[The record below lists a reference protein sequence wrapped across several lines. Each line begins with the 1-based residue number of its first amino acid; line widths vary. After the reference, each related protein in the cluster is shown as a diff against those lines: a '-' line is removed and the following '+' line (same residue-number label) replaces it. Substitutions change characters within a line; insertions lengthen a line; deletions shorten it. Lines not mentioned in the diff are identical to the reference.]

1 MDGGRV
7 PINLTMNGKTIQATE
22 GQSVLEAAWGNGV
35 SIPTLCHHPD
45 LTPMGAC
52 RLCVV
57 EVEKMRGLVAACTL
71 PATEGMVVNTE
82 TPKVIEERKFILEM
96 LLTDHPNDCMTCE
109 ADGNCELQ
117 NAVYHYQVPWPQH
130 KGKRHSH
137 PASADPNPFV
147 FTDFEKC
154 ILCTRCVR
162 ACAEIQ
168 GRNVWGV
175 GYRGFN
181 DRIVAG
187 ADVTMLEAG
196 CESCGACAAYCPT
209 GALTDKPSRGKG
221 RAYQMTK
228 VTTTCTYCGVGCQFD
243 LNVKHGKVVKVT
255 SNRQAAVNGNALCV
269 KGRYG
274 NEFIH
279 HTDRLSQPLIKKDG
293 AFVPATWDE
302 ALTLIAAKFAQA
314 KGDSFAVLAS
324 AKATNEENYL
334 IQKFART
341 VMGTNNVDHCARL

>member
-1 MDGGRV
+1 M
-7 PINLTMNGKTIQATE
+7 PINLTINDKRVQARV
-22 GQSVLEAAWGNGV
+22 GQSVLEVATENGIN
-35 SIPTLCHHPD
+35 IPTLCNHPD
-45 LTPMGAC
+45 LKPVGAC

-57 EVEKMRGLVAACTL
+57 EVEKMRGLVASCTL
-71 PATEGMVVNTE
+71 PVSEGMIVRTE
-82 TPKVIEERKFILEM
+82 TPAIVEERKFILEM

-109 ADGNCELQ
+109 EDGKCELQ
-117 NAVYHYQVPWPQH
+117 DAVYRYQVHWPNH
-130 KGKRHSH
+130 KGERHSY
-137 PASADPNPFV
+137 PVGADPNPFV
-147 FTDFEKC
+147 FTDFNKC

-175 GYRGFN
+175 GWRGFN
-181 DRIVAG
+181 DRIIAG

-221 RAYQMTK
+221 RDYKMRK

-243 LNVKHGKVVKVT
+243 LNMLDGQIVKVT
-255 SNRQAAVNGNALCV
+255 SNPNAPVNGMALCV

-274 NEFIH
+274 YEFIQH
-279 HTDRLSQPLIKKDG
+279 KDRLTRPLIKRDG
-293 AFVPATWDE
+293 ALVETTWEE
-302 ALTLIAAKFAQA
+302 ALSLIGQKLAEVRQRDG
-314 KGDSFAVLAS
+314 GDAFAVLAS

>member
-1 MDGGRV
+1 M
-7 PINLTMNGKTIQATE
+7 PINLTINGKAVQARD
-22 GQSVLEAAWGNGV
+22 GQSVLDAASENGV
-35 SIPTLCHHPD
+35 SIPTLCHHAD
-45 LTPMGAC
+45 LTPHGAC

-71 PATEGMVVNTE
+71 PASEGMVVHTE
-82 TPKVIEERKFILEM
+82 TPKVIEERKFVLEM
-96 LLTDHPNDCMTCE
+96 LLTDHPNDCMICE

-117 NAVYHYQVPWPQH
+117 NAVYQYQVPWTSH
-130 KGKRHSH
+130 KGKRHSY
-137 PASADPNPFV
+137 PIGADPNPFV
-147 FTDFEKC
+147 FTDFNKC

-175 GYRGFN
+175 AYRGFN

-187 ADVTMLEAG
+187 ADVKMLEAG

-209 GALTDKPSRGKG
+209 GALTDKPSRGNG
-221 RAYQMTK
+221 RNYQMEK

-243 LNVKHGKVVKVT
+243 LNVMGGKVVKVT
-255 SNRQAAVNGNALCV
+255 SNSKSVVNGNALCV

-274 NEFIH
+274 YEFIH
-279 HTDRLSQPLIKKDG
+279 HQDRLTKPLIKKDG
-293 AFVPATWDE
+293 AFVESTWDE
-302 ALTLIAAKFAQA
+302 AVTLIASKFAQA

>member
-1 MDGGRV
+1 M
-7 PINLTMNGKTIQATE
+7 PINLTINGNPIHARE
-22 GQSVLEAAWGNGV
+22 GQTVLEAARENGIAV
-35 SIPTLCHHPD
+35 PTLCYHKD
-45 LTPMGAC
+45 LSPVGAC

-57 EVEKMRGLVAACTL
+57 EVEKMRGLIASCTL
-71 PATEGMVVNTE
+71 PVSEGMVVHTE
-82 TPKVIEERKFILEM
+82 TEKVIEERKFVLEM

-109 ADGNCELQ
+109 VTGNCELQ
-117 NAVYHYQVPWPQH
+117 DWVYYYQVPWPQH
-130 KGKRHSH
+130 KGARHNY
-137 PASADPNPFV
+137 PVGADPNPFV
-147 FTDFEKC
+147 FTDFNKC
-154 ILCTRCVR
+154 IICTRCVR

-175 GYRGFN
+175 AYRGFN

-221 RAYQMTK
+221 RVYQMKK
-228 VTTTCTYCGVGCQFD
+228 VMATCTYCGVGCQFD
-243 LNVKHGKVVKVT
+243 LNVKDGKVVKVT
-255 SNRQAAVNGNALCV
+255 SNPDAPVNGMALCV

-274 NEFIH
+274 YEFIH
-279 HTDRLSQPLIKKDG
+279 HPDRLTVPLVKKDG
-293 AFVPATWDE
+293 QFVETTWDD
-302 ALTLIAAKFAQA
+302 ALNLIAQKFVEA

-334 IQKFART
+334 IQKFARA

>member
-1 MDGGRV
+1 MPV
-7 PINLTMNGKTIQATE
+7 NLTINGRAIQAKE
-22 GQSVLEAAWGNGV
+22 GQSLLDAAWANGI

-45 LTPMGAC
+45 LAPVGAC

-57 EVEKMRGLVAACTL
+57 EVEKMRGLIASCTL
-71 PATEGMVVNTE
+71 PVGEGMVVHTD
-82 TPKVIEERKFILEM
+82 TPKVVEERRFVLEM

-109 ADGNCELQ
+109 QDGDCELQ
-117 NAVYHYQVPWPQH
+117 THVYEYQVPWTDH
-130 KGKRHSH
+130 KGKRHSYT
-137 PASADPNPFV
+137 AGADPNPFV
-147 FTDFEKC
+147 YTDFNKC

-175 GYRGFN
+175 GFRGFN
-181 DRIVAG
+181 DKIVAG

-209 GALTDKPSRGKG
+209 GALTDKPSRGMG
-221 RAYQMTK
+221 RSYQMKK

-243 LNVKHGKVVKVT
+243 LNVRKGKVVKVS
-255 SNRQAAVNGNALCV
+255 SNLKAPVNGNALCV

-274 NEFIH
+274 YEFINH
-279 HTDRLSQPLIKKDG
+279 PDRLTKPLIKKDG
-293 AFVPATWDE
+293 VLVEASWDE
-302 ALTLIAAKFAQA
+302 ALTLISEKFAA
-314 KGDSFAVLAS
+314 SKGDSFAVLAS

-334 IQKFART
+334 IQKFARA

>member
-1 MDGGRV
+1 M
-7 PINLTMNGKTIQATE
+7 PINLTINDQRVQARE
-22 GQSVLEAAWGNGV
+22 GQSVLEIARENGIH
-35 SIPTLCHHPD
+35 IPTLCHHKD
-45 LTPMGAC
+45 LQPVGAC

-57 EVEKMRGLVAACTL
+57 QVEKMRGLVASCTL
-71 PATEGMVVNTE
+71 PATEGMIVRTE
-82 TPKVIEERKFILEM
+82 TPDVVEERKFILEM
-96 LLTDHPNDCMTCE
+96 LLTDHPNDCMICE
-109 ADGNCELQ
+109 ANGACELQ
-117 NAVYHYQVPWPQH
+117 DAVYRYQVQWPNH
-130 KGKRHSH
+130 KGARHSY
-137 PASADPNPFV
+137 PVGADTNPFV
-147 FTDFEKC
+147 FTDFNKC

-175 GYRGFN
+175 GWRGFN

-187 ADVTMLEAG
+187 ADVSMLEAG

-209 GALTDKPSRGKG
+209 GALTDKPARGVARDYDLK
-221 RAYQMTK
+221 K

-243 LNVKHGKVVKVT
+243 LNVSNGRVVKVT
-255 SNRQAAVNGNALCV
+255 SNPDAPVNGMALCV

-274 NEFIH
+274 YEFIH
-279 HTDRLSQPLIKKDG
+279 HKDRLTRPLIRKQG
-293 AFVPATWDE
+293 ALVEATWDE
-302 ALTLIAAKFAQA
+302 ALEVIGRKLAEVKQKDGGDAFAI
-314 KGDSFAVLAS
+314 LAS